1 MHRGLELFTFWRLK
15 IQEWVVGRGL
25 KIRLRTFFKFR
36 GEFQMDDREIL
47 FTINGV
53 DNLNYCFEV

>member
-1 MHRGLELFTFWRLK
+1 M
-15 IQEWVVGRGL
+15 GRGL

-53 DNLNYCFEV
+53 DNLNYFFEV